1 MAKKKGGFTNK
12 FEENAL
18 RESALIISEQS
29 QGMFRDLVP
38 HRIDATTVIL
48 INPNKDRDKQVNDYL
63 TKLESNRFRY

>member
-1 MAKKKGGFTNK
+1 MAKKKGGFTNR

-29 QGMFRDLVP
+29 QGMFSDLIP

-63 TKLESNRFRY
+63 TRLESNRFRY